1 MGLLDSIAKSKEV
14 LGAGM
19 EIVKMGKD
27 LLDNVVGSEQQ
38 PKKPSQQPP
47 QQPPQQAG
55 IVSTS
60 TSQPADMQSKVV
72 EAENGLRV
80 PSCINSLDEMQSFL
94 TNAEASAPPSIQSM
108 LRVQMSVVKYIKS
121 PTLVDSSIDTMIMA
135 LRESLEENEDEV
147 QKKKIRKLFHRM
159 LANYI
164 FFIDAR
170 LKVEIEGNRTEGLA
184 LLSDAGDALA
194 KTMVGVAAMAATG
207 PIGAAAVSTMA
218 VTNIFNS
225 DPNRGSIF
233 TSVIKWFNRKE
244 EAVRIKKDF
253 YESLMAIVR
262 KLDKYS
268 GSIGRSMLLSG
279 AIERYAKAITEYV
292 MGADVAAKQ
301 KELDTVQDAIY
312 GRVSRESL
320 LDSLKS
326 IGNELITTSF
336 ISSPASLTPID
347 DFYAAQDELKEAED
361 EAKMHA
367 QSFFNLHKKRDNER
381 IQYCQQKINHAK
393 DELQNMVAQ
402 FKQQLHEA
410 KLEQKSYYDSIMAV
424 AAKYDEL

>member
-1 MGLLDSIAKSKEV
+1 MGRLDSIAKSKEA
-14 LGAGM
+14 LNAGM
-19 EIVKMGKD
+19 KIIKMGKD
-27 LLDNVVGSEQQ
+27 LLGNVASSEQR
-38 PKKPSQQPP
+38 PKQPSQQPS
-47 QQPPQQAG
+47 QQPHLQAG

-60 TSQPADMQSKVV
+60 TPHSLQDTQDKIV
-72 EAENGLRV
+72 EAENGLRI
-80 PSCINSLDEMQSFL
+80 PLHINSIDEMQSFL
-94 TNAEASAPPSIQSM
+94 TNAEASAPSSIQSM

-121 PTLVDSSIDTMIMA
+121 PTLIDSSIDTMIMA
-135 LRESLEENEDEV
+135 LRESLEENEDV
-147 QKKKIRKLFHRM
+147 AQQKKIRKLFHRM

-184 LLSDAGDALA
+184 LLSDAGDSLA
-194 KTMVGVAAMAATG
+194 KTMVRVAAMAATG
-207 PIGAAAVSTMA
+207 PIGAAAVSSMA
-218 VTNIFNS
+218 VNNIFDS
-225 DPNRGSIF
+225 DPNRGNIV

-244 EAVRIKKDF
+244 EAVRIEKDF

-268 GSIGRSMLLSG
+268 GFIGRSMLLCG
-279 AIERYAKAITEYV
+279 AIERYAKAISEYV

-312 GRVSRESL
+312 GKASRESL

-326 IGNELITTSF
+326 IGNKLITTSF
-336 ISSPASLTPID
+336 TSTTAFAPINN
-347 DFYAAQDELKEAED
+347 FYAAQDELKEAEN

-367 QSFFNLHKKRDNER
+367 QSFINLHKKRDTER
-381 IQYCQQKINHAK
+381 IKYCQQKTSRAK
-393 DELQNMVAQ
+393 DELQNMVVQ

-410 KLEQKSYYDSIMAV
+410 KLEQKAYYDSIMAV